1 MEQDGIWFH
10 SLGGGY
16 DRQSMRNQVIVA
28 YRTDTGRE
36 RQENQDSVIHICDE
50 RDGCHLLVVA
60 DGLSGTACGQIASQ
74 LATQTIRQSFF
85 SAFGSDLTINQR
97 LERAVVDA
105 NQMILR
111 RAERDRRCRGMGSTC
126 AALAMANQHAHLAHA
141 GDSRIYLI
149 RENRISQLTRDH
161 SRAQRMLHDGLI
173 TEEEAA
179 NHPDRNWLDRALG
192 LRAEIIPDI
201 RPEPIRLHERDTFI
215 LCTDGLT
222 NLVRDEEIFRIV
234 QRSPVD
240 PACDALIALAN
251 ERGGHDN
258 ITAAIARFG
267 SDITLNF

>member
-1 MEQDGIWFH
+1 MK
-10 SLGGGY
+10 Y
-16 DRQSMRNQVIVA
+16 QVIVA
-28 YRTDTGRE
+28 HRTDTGRE

-85 SAFGSDLTINQR
+85 RLFGSDLTINQR
-97 LERAVVDA
+97 LEMAVVEA

-111 RAERDRRCRGMGSTC
+111 RADRDRRCRGMGSTC
-126 AALAMANQHAHLAHA
+126 AVLAVVDQQAHMAHA

-149 RENRISQLTRDH
+149 RDNRITQLTRDH
-161 SRAQRMLHDGLI
+161 SRAQRMLADGLI

-192 LRAEIIPDI
+192 LRADITPDI
-201 RPEPIRLHERDTFI
+201 RPEPIRLREKDTF
-215 LCTDGLT
+215 LVCTDGLT
-222 NLVRDEEIFRIV
+222 TLVRDEEMFRVV
-234 QRSPVD
+234 QRARVG

-258 ITAAIARFG
+258 ITVAIARVG
-267 SDITLNF
+267 ADITLNF